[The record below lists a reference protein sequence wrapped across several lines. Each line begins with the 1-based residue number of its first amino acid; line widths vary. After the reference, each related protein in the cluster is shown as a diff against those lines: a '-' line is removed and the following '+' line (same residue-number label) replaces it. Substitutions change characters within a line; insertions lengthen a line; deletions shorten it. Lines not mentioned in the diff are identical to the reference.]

1 MNIPFLSLHDVT
13 AKYKDEIHEAVKR
26 VVDSGWYLQGKEN
39 EQFEKHYA
47 EYIGT
52 KHCIGCA
59 NGLDALIWIFRAYIE
74 LGVMQPGD
82 EVIVPANTYIA
93 TILAITENG
102 LIPVLVEPRQDTLQ
116 IDDSLIEERI
126 TERTKAICI
135 VHLYGRLA
143 YTEKIGE
150 LCAKYGLKLIEDN
163 AQAHGCSYRAPQ
175 SPEGEVVAT
184 TMQERTGVNMAD
196 PAYYPTL
203 KKRAAEMRANPTE
216 AENILWNAL
225 SEQKLGYKI
234 RRQHI
239 VSQYIL
245 DFAYH
250 DCRLAIELDGGYHN
264 TEDQQYDDAVRTKNL
279 EALGWHVLRFTND
292 EVYNNLDEV
301 LAKIKSAIESATA
314 TSPTDASPLG
324 ECGAGRLAKRT
335 GSLGDAAGHS
345 FYPGKNLGALG
356 DGGAVTTDD
365 DELAAAI
372 RALANYGSQKKYV
385 FKYTGRNSRLDEI
398 QAAVLDVKL
407 RHLDEDLKARQEIA
421 DYYYDHIDNPLIEL
435 PVRLPH
441 ENNVYHLFP
450 ILVKN
455 LPHNPLE
462 GKSSCQEYLGD
473 STCMGDFLQVHTATS
488 PSGDCGAGLCGADS
502 LRDKLQKYLEDNGV
516 GTVIHYPIPPHLQEC
531 YQNSPFRGLGG
542 LPITELLADCEL
554 SLPISPTM
562 TMEEAAEVVRLVN
575 EFKE

>member
-1 MNIPFLSLHDVT
+1 MKIPFLSLHDVT
-13 AKYKDEIHEAVKR
+13 AKYKDEIHEAVLR

-39 EQFEKHYA
+39 EQFEQHYA

-102 LIPVLVEPRQDTLQ
+102 LVPVLVEPRIDTLQ

-126 TERTKAICI
+126 TDRTKAICI
-135 VHLYGRLA
+135 VHLYGRIA

-150 LCAKYGLKLIEDN
+150 LCKKYNLKLIEDN
-163 AQAHGCSYRAPQ
+163 AQAHGCKF
-175 SPEGEVVAT
+175 EVKGE
-184 TMQERTGVNMAD
+184 R
-196 PAYYPTL
+196 
-203 KKRAAEMRANPTE
+203 RE
-216 AENILWNAL
+216 AKGKE
-225 SEQKLGYKI
+225 Y
-234 RRQHI
+234 
-239 VSQYIL
+239 
-245 DFAYH
+245 
-250 DCRLAIELDGGYHN
+250 
-264 TEDQQYDDAVRTKNL
+264 
-279 EALGWHVLRFTND
+279 
-292 EVYNNLDEV
+292 
-301 LAKIKSAIESATA
+301 
-314 TSPTDASPLG
+314 
-324 ECGAGRLAKRT
+324 KRT

-407 RHLDEDLKARQEIA
+407 RHLDEDTRLRQQIA
-421 DYYYDHIDNPLIEL
+421 DYYYYHIDNPLIIL
-435 PVRLPH
+435 PTRLPH

-450 ILVKN
+450 ILVSN
-455 LPHNPLE
+455 SSPL
-462 GKSSCQEYLGD
+462 
-473 STCMGDFLQVHTATS
+473 
-488 PSGDCGAGLCGADS
+488 GDCGASL
-502 LRDKLQKYLEDNGV
+502 LRDKLQKYLEENGI

-531 YQNSPFRGLGG
+531 YKKHPPLLKGRDGERFI
-542 LPITELLADCEL
+542 LPITEQIADCEL
-554 SLPISPTM
+554 SLPMSPTM
-562 TMEEAAEVVRLVN
+562 TMEQTAEVVRLIN
-575 EFKE
+575 EWKG